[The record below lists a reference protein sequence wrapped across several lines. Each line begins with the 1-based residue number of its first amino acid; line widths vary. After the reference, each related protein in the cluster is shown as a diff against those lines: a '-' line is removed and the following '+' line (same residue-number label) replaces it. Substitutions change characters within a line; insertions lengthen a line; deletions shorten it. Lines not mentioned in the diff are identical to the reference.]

1 MEHHGA
7 ALHLLTKDA
16 ELVNGL
22 KENYQDVSLDRK
34 TRAILDY
41 SVKLTVKPNSV
52 KDEDVQVLK
61 EEGCSDLEI
70 LDICQ
75 ITSYFNFVNRMAE
88 GLGVQLEEEYK
99 KTSLS

>member
-16 ELVNGL
+16 ELVSGL
-22 KENYQDVSLDRK
+22 KRNYLEVQLDEK
-34 TRAILDY
+34 TKAILDY
-41 SVKLTVKPNSV
+41 AVKLTKKPSSV
-52 KDEDVQVLK
+52 TDADVELLRM
-61 EEGCSDLEI
+61 EGCSDLEI

-88 GLGVQLEEEYK
+88 GLGVKVEQEFDK
-99 KTSLS
+99 FV